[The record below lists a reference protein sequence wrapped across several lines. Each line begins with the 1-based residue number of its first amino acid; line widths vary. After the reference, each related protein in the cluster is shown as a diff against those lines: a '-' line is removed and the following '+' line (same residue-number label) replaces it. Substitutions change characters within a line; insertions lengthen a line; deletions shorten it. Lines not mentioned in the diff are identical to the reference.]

1 MIWDVIYNSSRKG
14 IIIRVGKVL
23 CLFEIWNIYME
34 LMSSARH
41 SSIIQV
47 DQCPPTIGMHQLKDG
62 LYGNPSRRKRA
73 I

>member
-1 MIWDVIYNSSRKG
+1 
-14 IIIRVGKVL
+14 
-23 CLFEIWNIYME
+23 ME